1 MEKKSVLSTKLV
13 VAIAALIV
21 VVIGATGVIVY
32 MLTHNGETAGDG
44 MTIGYATN
52 ASVFLDQ
59 DSLQAAM
66 DEAMKNSDTIGLW
79 YKNNAFSTDGVNF
92 DCFIGNSASNLHD
105 IFLTIFA
112 DGEMKDQIFLSQ
124 LLRPGTGFEQ
134 IRLSHPLDVGTTTVY
149 VVVTTVDVDENGQ
162 QVIKGQVSH
171 TMDFHVTK

>member
-1 MEKKSVLSTKLV
+1 MGKVTLSTKSV
-13 VAIAALIV
+13 VAIIALIV
-21 VVIGATGVIVY
+21 VVAGATGIIVY
-32 MLTHNGETAGDG
+32 MLNSNKEPVGE

-59 DSLQAAM
+59 DALQAAM
-66 DEAMKNSDTIGLW
+66 DEAMRNSTSIGLW

-92 DCFIGNSASNLHD
+92 DCFIGNSASNLYD

-124 LLRPGTGFEQ
+124 LIRPGTGFEQ
-134 IRLSHPLDVGTTTVY
+134 IKLSHPLDRGSHTVY

-162 QVIKGQVSH
+162 QVIRGQVSH
-171 TMDFHVTK
+171 TMDFHVTE